1 MTDPRSPR
9 PYVDPTQVDHDQP
22 RAAPESA
29 PAPAAEPAA
38 WQQASHRPRPAGPP
52 AAKPKRPPRVVQ
64 EPRGGYF
71 ARHWRGE
78 MSLVR
83 SYWVN
88 NIVVAMP
95 LAFLLTGLMTWIS
108 VKGDS
113 LQISAIVLLL
123 GVPML
128 MSLDVWCIVGGWR
141 SAGNYLREDGSVLW
155 GWLARLSLALGALQL
170 LASIV
175 LGFLPSVGEYWS
187 MARGIDPIEIGRAHV

>member
-1 MTDPRSPR
+1 MNDASPHR
-9 PYVDPTQVDHDQP
+9 PYVDPTQVDHDRP
-22 RAAPESA
+22 
-29 PAPAAEPAA
+29 PAPPQPAPEPAA
-38 WQQASHRPRPAGPP
+38 WQQASHRPRQAGSTQ
-52 AAKPKRPPRVVQ
+52 KKRSKVTQASSGR
-64 EPRGGYF
+64 GYF
-71 ARHWRGE
+71 ARHWHGE

-88 NIVVAMP
+88 NILVAMP

-123 GVPML
+123 GVLML

-141 SAGNYLREDGSVLW
+141 SAGHYLRNDGSMLW
-155 GWLARLSLALGALQL
+155 GWLARISLALGALQL

-175 LGFLPSVGEYWS
+175 FGFLPSVGEY
-187 MARGIDPIEIGRAHV
+187 